1 MSEVTVACKLANGL
15 YLDVGEN
22 REVVKGFANGI
33 ADENGFGLTHGVD
46 KAHWD
51 AWLEENKDRDLVKN
65 GLIFA
70 HEKVKDSKAESK
82 EKAAQKSGTEKM
94 KQNTEGVK
102 TAEE

>member
-1 MSEVTVACKLANGL
+1 
-15 YLDVGEN
+15 
-22 REVVKGFANGI
+22 
-33 ADENGFGLTHGVD
+33 VD

-51 AWLEENKDRDLVKN
+51 AWFEENKGRDLVKN